1 MATPCFIS
9 DTSSLDAAK
18 RSLKSLV
25 GPGGYINVRG
35 IRYKTTAHP
44 YTNRRRL
51 QRKRKTDLSVT
62 FTNHAHPHEMF
73 IHFSWDFF
81 DLSDK
86 LKIIKEWP
94 LFTLYAK
101 LRYQASF
108 INKKKIRSIQSPLDH
123 KIIPT
128 LINDERANDIASLL
142 LLCDFDIGKLIR
154 VLHNNYTGDFLDF
167 PEIDRVLKIL
177 STIQPDTNQPTHD
190 FNLLHNIYHQGV
202 PQQASFECSR
212 EDMLLRNLYNN
223 HKQSHP
229 HYGAIESKVASDIQK
244 SYAIALPRWA
254 LHFIDGLLIAAI
266 GWVTKTKNGITKGR
280 QVNDPSA
287 NLHPLDTGAVNDQIN
302 VKTDCPDT
310 FYRNALLR
318 ILIRTYNN
326 RISNPLC
333 DIIKYKDDLVTA
345 FKRVRYHPD
354 ISSAHA
360 FVFSEFLIIPIGL
373 VFGARDSPSW
383 FCQVSELRAF
393 ASQHLSSLGL
403 DIPDRTLIDL
413 VTFDI
418 NPSDPTP
425 FTPAFPDKYNRGL
438 TSSSQ
443 GPQNTFV
450 DDTVM
455 TELKTLIRH
464 AAISSVITANLF
476 IGDSSL
482 VEEPINSTKFEPYFR
497 YVNEV
502 LGFTINTRKLTI
514 SYPLDKQTNLLALL
528 SRKPWTTKN
537 SYPIRDLASILGK
550 MRNLAQI
557 LPFGNHLSIN
567 LQLVLSKYIKTT
579 LSSHPF
585 GKNENI
591 TSRLNRAWNKFRR
604 VHLSKSA
611 CEDLTFL
618 ANLLSEA
625 PQAIWHRPISLL
637 IPREAHF
644 VSKSDASD
652 FGLGGFSMGDLPF
665 QWRLLASQLNAEN
678 LHINIK
684 EFLALFITIYFKMI
698 SLKSL
703 QDTNSLPQHLSQL
716 DGFVFESYTDNTSAI
731 SWMTHA
737 SRSREPLIVR
747 LTHLLSRVIF
757 SFNNHSPSLFQPIHI
772 PGTLNEEADALSRP
786 LLFPTYSDVFRSFP
800 HLSSLPP
807 LRLPSKLKSLLLG
820 TISGTLTEAQTR
832 NAVTF
837 LFTPEKDTLSLIL
850 GDWKSQTLH

>member
-1 MATPCFIS
+1 
-9 DTSSLDAAK
+9 
-18 RSLKSLV
+18 
-25 GPGGYINVRG
+25 
-35 IRYKTTAHP
+35 
-44 YTNRRRL
+44 
-51 QRKRKTDLSVT
+51 
-62 FTNHAHPHEMF
+62 
-73 IHFSWDFF
+73 
-81 DLSDK
+81 
-86 LKIIKEWP
+86 
-94 LFTLYAK
+94 
-101 LRYQASF
+101 
-108 INKKKIRSIQSPLDH
+108 
-123 KIIPT
+123 
-128 LINDERANDIASLL
+128 
-142 LLCDFDIGKLIR
+142 
-154 VLHNNYTGDFLDF
+154 
-167 PEIDRVLKIL
+167 
-177 STIQPDTNQPTHD
+177 
-190 FNLLHNIYHQGV
+190 
-202 PQQASFECSR
+202 
-212 EDMLLRNLYNN
+212 MLLRNLYNN

-229 HYGAIESKVASDIQK
+229 HYGAIESNVASDIQK

-280 QVNDPSA
+280 QVNDPSV

-425 FTPAFPDKYNRGL
+425 FTPAFPDKHNRGL

-482 VEEPINSTKFEPYFR
+482 VEEPINPTKFEPYFR

-528 SRKPWTTKN
+528 SRKPWTTKT

-585 GKNENI
+585 GRNETI
-591 TSRLNRAWNKFRR
+591 KSRLDRAWNKFRR

-850 GDWKSQTLH
+850 GDWKSQTLR

>member
-1 MATPCFIS
+1 MT
-9 DTSSLDAAK
+9 DTSSLKAAK
-18 RSLKSLV
+18 KSLKSLI

-35 IRYKTTAHP
+35 LKYKTTAHP

-51 QRKRKTDLSVT
+51 QRQRKTDLSVT
-62 FTNHAHPHEMF
+62 FTNHVHPNELF

-81 DLSDK
+81 GLSDK

-94 LFTLYAK
+94 IFTIYAK

-108 INKKKIRSIQSPLDH
+108 LNKKMIRQIQSPLNH
-123 KIIPT
+123 KLIPI

-142 LLCDFDIGKLIR
+142 LLCDFDVGQLIR

-167 PEIDRVLKIL
+167 KEIDRVLKIL
-177 STIQPDTNQPTHD
+177 SKIKPDKNQPTHD
-190 FNLLHNIYHQGV
+190 FNLLKNIYHQGV
-202 PQQASFECSR
+202 PQRASFEGSR

-229 HYGAIESKVASDIQK
+229 HYADIESKVATDIQK
-244 SYAIALPRWA
+244 SYSLAFPRWT
-254 LHFIDGLLIAAI
+254 LHFIDGLLLAAI
-266 GWVTKTKNGITKGR
+266 GWVTRTKNGVTKGR
-280 QVNDPSA
+280 QVNDPSF
-287 NLHPLDTGAVNDQIN
+287 NLHPHDTGAVNDKIN
-302 VKTDCPDT
+302 IKTDCPDT
-310 FYRNALLR
+310 FYRDCLSR

-326 RISNPLC
+326 RISNPTE

-354 ISSAHA
+354 ISTAHA
-360 FVFSEFLIIPIGL
+360 FVFSDYLIIPIGL
-373 VFGARDSPSW
+373 VFGARDSPAW
-383 FCQVSELRAF
+383 FCQVSEIRAF
-393 ASQHLSSLGL
+393 ASQHFSSLGL

-413 VTFDI
+413 VNFDI
-418 NPSDPTP
+418 DPTDPTP
-425 FTPAFPDKYNRGL
+425 ITLAFPDKYNKGL

-455 TELKTLIRH
+455 TELRSLIRH
-464 AAISSVITANLF
+464 AAISSVLTANLF
-476 IGDSSL
+476 IGDATL

-497 YVNEV
+497 YINEV
-502 LGFTINTRKLTI
+502 LGFIINTRSLTI
-514 SYPLDKQTNLLALL
+514 SYPQDKQTSLLALL
-528 SRKPWTTKN
+528 SKKPWSTNT

-550 MRNLAQI
+550 IRNLAQI

-585 GKNENI
+585 GREENI
-591 TSRLNRAWNKFRR
+591 KSRLKRAWSKFRQ

-618 ANLLSEA
+618 AKLLSSA

-637 IPREAHF
+637 IQREPHF
-644 VSKSDASD
+644 LSKSDASD
-652 FGLGGFSMGDLPF
+652 FGLGGFCMGDLPF
-665 QWRLLASQLNAEN
+665 QWRLLASNLNAEN

-684 EFLALFITIYFKMI
+684 EFLAMLITIYFKMI

-703 QDTNSLPQHLSQL
+703 QDTNSLPPHLSKL
-716 DGFVFESYTDNTSAI
+716 DGFIFESYTDNTSAI

-737 SRSREPLIVR
+737 SKSREPIVVR
-747 LTHLLSRVIF
+747 LTHLLSRMIF
-757 SFNNHSPSLFQPIHI
+757 SFNSHSPSLFKPLHI
-772 PGTLNEEADALSRP
+772 PGKLNEEADALSRP
-786 LLFPTYSDVFRSFP
+786 LLFPTYSDVFLSFP
-800 HLSSLPP
+800 HLSRLPP
-807 LRLPSKLKSLLLG
+807 LRLPSQLKSILLG
-820 TISGTLTEAQTR
+820 TISGTLTEVQTK
-832 NAVTF
+832 NAMIT
-837 LFTPEKDTLSLIL
+837 LFSPEKSTLSLTL
-850 GDWKSQTLH
+850 GDWEYKTLL